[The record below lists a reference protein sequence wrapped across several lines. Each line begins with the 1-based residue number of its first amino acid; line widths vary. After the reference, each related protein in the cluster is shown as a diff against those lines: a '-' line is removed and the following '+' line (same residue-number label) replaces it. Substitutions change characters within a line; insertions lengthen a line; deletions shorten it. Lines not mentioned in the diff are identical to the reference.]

1 MFYLLWVNFLAS
13 KRASSSRD
21 YLSQMSK
28 LLLKFEKSAHV
39 NILLADSC
47 SREKKRGEGIK
58 K

>member
-1 MFYLLWVNFLAS
+1 MFYLLQVNFLAS

-39 NILLADSC
+39 NILWQTHAPE
-47 SREKKRGEGIK
+47 EKKELK
-58 K
+58 SE